1 MFGEFKFD
9 LSGTNAILLL
19 VIVGATLVLF
29 YMEIRKLKVQI
40 QGILKRIEIISGEQ
54 KEPNLDMKQ
63 IPEKLTMDE
72 ISGSFIP
79 MNEELNNYPIRNDR
93 VNIPQENIPQE
104 DIPQEN
110 IPQEN
115 IPQEDIPQENIP
127 QENIPQEKSKNISD
141 YPIDNIKDLMLS
153 SSDEEFDHISE
164 QHDGAESGI
173 ESGIESDIESEIES
187 EIGSNVEE
195 ETESYDNCTV
205 NELKSI
211 LTELNLPLSGNKK
224 KLIQRIKDNK

>member
-40 QGILKRIEIISGEQ
+40 QGILKRIEIISGEP
-54 KEPNLDMKQ
+54 KEPNLGMKQ

-79 MNEELNNYPIRNDR
+79 MNEELNNYPISNDR
-93 VNIPQENIPQE
+93 VNIPQENISQE
-104 DIPQEN
+104 NISQEN

-115 IPQEDIPQENIP
+115 IPQENIS
-127 QENIPQEKSKNISD
+127 QEKSKNISD

-164 QHDGAESGI
+164 QHGDAESDIESGI

>member
-93 VNIPQENIPQE
+93 V
-104 DIPQEN
+104 N